1 MSARGMIELNEVVV
15 QFGAGPTA
23 KRVLDRVTAQAGVG
37 ECIAIVGPNG
47 AGKSTL
53 LKLLSGSQAP
63 TEGSVRLLS
72 EAPTEGSVRLLSEA
86 PTLTHLSP
94 THARADVLAR
104 TRAVLPQESTLAFA
118 FTALEVV
125 QFGRAPHAATSSRAH
140 DAKVVEEAL
149 AMADAT
155 HLAARNYLTLSG
167 GEKARVHLARVMAQ
181 VWDAPMRENHTAES
195 PAASPTQTT
204 PVLLLLDEPTAAL
217 DLKHQHSVL
226 RAVSQFVRER
236 HATALMVLHDL
247 NLAARYATR
256 VWVLHEGKLVAD
268 GPPATA
274 LTESVIAQAFGV
286 QVTRVY
292 GPDARDAPM
301 WVVT

>member
-1 MSARGMIELNEVVV
+1 MSARGMIELREVVV
-15 QFGAGPTA
+15 QFGAGLTA

-63 TEGSVRLLS
+63 TEGSVRL
-72 EAPTEGSVRLLSEA
+72 VSEA

-94 THARADVLAR
+94 TQARADVLAR

-125 QFGRAPHAATSSRAH
+125 QFGRAPHAATSNRAH

-149 AMADAT
+149 AMADAS

-195 PAASPTQTT
+195 IAASPTQTT

-217 DLKHQHSVL
+217 DLK
-226 RAVSQFVRER
+226 R
-236 HATALMVLHDL
+236 HARMD
-247 NLAARYATR
+247 AA
-256 VWVLHEGKLVAD
+256 
-268 GPPATA
+268 
-274 LTESVIAQAFGV
+274 
-286 QVTRVY
+286 
-292 GPDARDAPM
+292 
-301 WVVT
+301 